1 MYDRKMESTDQ
12 GKELQRLTELY
23 SSMPDAELQELAEDI
38 AGLTDLAHTVLNA
51 EINRRGLKIVSEGP
65 PMETDPVEEPELT
78 TIRKFRDLPDAI
90 LAKGLLESAGIECY
104 LADENIVRLDWFISN
119 AIGNMRLQVKLADA
133 ETAIEILDQPPTDIS
148 EDEA

>member
-12 GKELQRLTELY
+12 GKELQRLMELY
-23 SSMPDAELQELAEDI
+23 SSMPDAELQELAEDS
-38 AGLTDLAHTVLNA
+38 AELTDLAHTALKA

-65 PMETDPVEEPELT
+65 PMETDSVEEPELT
-78 TIRKFRDLPDAI
+78 TIRKFRDFPEAI

-104 LADENIVRLDWFISN
+104 LADDNIVRLDWFLSN
-119 AIGNMRLQVKLADA
+119 AIGNMRLQVKPADA

>member
-1 MYDRKMESTDQ
+1 MYDRKMEPTDQ
-12 GKELQRLTELY
+12 ENKLQRLTELY
-23 SSMPDAELQELAEDI
+23 SSMPDAKLQELAEDS
-38 AGLTDLAHTVLNA
+38 AELTDLARTVLKT

-65 PMETDPVEEPELT
+65 PMETEPVEGPELT

-104 LADENIVRLDWFISN
+104 LADDNIVRLDWFISN
-119 AIGNMRLQVKLADA
+119 AIGNMRLQVKPTDA
-133 ETAIEILDQPPTDIS
+133 ETAIEILDQPPIDIS

>member
-1 MYDRKMESTDQ
+1 MESTDQ

-38 AGLTDLAHTVLNA
+38 AELTDLAHTVLKA
-51 EINRRGLKIVSEGP
+51 EINRRGLTIGSEGP
-65 PMETDPVEEPELT
+65 PTKTDPVEEPELT

-90 LAKGLLESAGIECY
+90 LAKGLLKSAGIECY
-104 LADENIVRLDWFISN
+104 LADDNIVRLDWFISN
-119 AIGNMRLQVKLADA
+119 AIGNMRLQVRPADA
-133 ETAIEILDQPPTDIS
+133 ATAIEILDHPLTDIS

>member
-1 MYDRKMESTDQ
+1 MYDRKMEPTDQ

-23 SSMPDAELQELAEDI
+23 SSMPDAKLQELAEDS
-38 AGLTDLAHTVLNA
+38 AELTDLAHTALKA
-51 EINRRGLKIVSEGP
+51 EISRRGLKIVSVGL
-65 PMETDPVEEPELT
+65 PMQTDSVEEPELM
-78 TIRKFRDLPDAI
+78 TIRKFRDLPEAI

-104 LADENIVRLDWFISN
+104 LADDNIVRLDWFLSN
-119 AIGNMRLQVKLADA
+119 AIGNMRLQVKPADA

>member
-1 MYDRKMESTDQ
+1 MESTDK

-23 SSMPDAELQELAEDI
+23 SGMPDAELQELAEDS
-38 AGLTDLAHTVLNA
+38 AALTDLAHTALRA

-78 TIRKFRDLPDAI
+78 TIRKFRDLPEAI

-104 LADENIVRLDWFISN
+104 LADDNIVRMDWFLSN
-119 AIGNMRLQVKLADA
+119 AIGNMRLQVKPADA
-133 ETAIEILDQPPTDIS
+133 EAAIEILDQPPTDIS

>member
-1 MYDRKMESTDQ
+1 MESTDQ

-38 AGLTDLAHTVLNA
+38 AGLTDLAHTVLKA
-51 EINRRGLKIVSEGP
+51 EINRRGLKIISEGP
-65 PMETDPVEEPELT
+65 PMETDPVEEPELM

-104 LADENIVRLDWFISN
+104 LADDNIVRLDWFISN
-119 AIGNMRLQVKLADA
+119 AIGNMRLQVKPADA
-133 ETAIEILDQPPTDIS
+133 ETAIKILDQPPTDIS

>member
-1 MYDRKMESTDQ
+1 MEPTDQ

-38 AGLTDLAHTVLNA
+38 SGFTDLAHTVLRA
-51 EINRRGLKIVSEGP
+51 EINRRGLKIVSEGL
-65 PMETDPVEEPELT
+65 PMETGPVEEPELT

-104 LADENIVRLDWFISN
+104 LADDNIVRLDWFLSN
-119 AIGNMRLQVKLADA
+119 AIGNMRLQVKPADA

>member
-1 MYDRKMESTDQ
+1 MYDRIMEFTDQ
-12 GKELQRLTELY
+12 RKELQRLTELY
-23 SSMPDAELQELAEDI
+23 SSMPDAELQELAEDSTE
-38 AGLTDLAHTVLNA
+38 LTDLAHTVLKA
-51 EINRRGLKIVSEGP
+51 EINRRGLKIGSEGP

-104 LADENIVRLDWFISN
+104 LADDNIVRLDWFISN
-119 AIGNMRLQVKLADA
+119 AIGNMRLQVKPADA
-133 ETAIEILDQPPTDIS
+133 ETAIEILDQSPTDIS

>member
-1 MYDRKMESTDQ
+1 MYDRIMQSTDQ

-38 AGLTDLAHTVLNA
+38 AELTDLAHTALKA
-51 EINRRGLKIVSEGP
+51 ELNRRGLKIVSEGP
-65 PMETDPVEEPELT
+65 PMETDSVEEPELT
-78 TIRKFRDLPDAI
+78 TIRKFRDFPEAI

-104 LADENIVRLDWFISN
+104 LADDNIVRLDWFLSN
-119 AIGNMRLQVKLADA
+119 AIGNMRLQVKPADA